1 MVVKIVDVKE
11 KGELMV
17 LHVQDDEDAT
27 IDFFLSIDKTV
38 DEATVFDHINASVDV
53 FKKRK
58 IEAVDSPSLT
68 SKWMD
73 KEVTEATKIG

>member
-38 DEATVFDHINASVDV
+38 DEATVFDHINASIETIN
-53 FKKRK
+53 KKK
-58 IEAVDSPSLT
+58 LELIENPALT
-68 SKWMD
+68 SKWKD